1 MLLIEILRTAI
12 DQLLAN
18 RMRSVLTTLGIVIG
32 IGTVILIVSVL
43 EGFRGSIERDLNVLG
58 ANTFQVQQY
67 GPQVFSTGGRRLKP
81 RKKLTLDL
89 VKAIRERCPS
99 VKFVGAEVYEG
110 GVRIAYEG
118 EETNPNVFVF
128 GATPEFA
135 VNNGRFIADGRF
147 LTERDVRI
155 RARVVV
161 LGMDVVDRL
170 FTYEDPIGKTVRIK
184 GQKFKVVGI
193 FEKQGSSTFGQ
204 SRDNI
209 AAIPITT
216 WQLLWGK
223 RSIAITVMARSPE
236 LFQQA
241 QEEVI
246 GVLRKERKVP
256 PGEEN
261 DFDIFSNESLVESFN
276 QTAGKIQLGGILL
289 GIISLLVGGIG
300 VMNIMLVSVTERTRE
315 IGIRRAVGARRAHIF
330 RQFLTEAIVL
340 CLMGGILG
348 IIGGIVLAGIIALLL
363 QWPMAIPAWSVV
375 AAVLTTTVV
384 GLISGFYPA
393 YKAAYLNV
401 IDALRYE

>member
-1 MLLIEILRTAI
+1 MVFVEILRTAI
-12 DQLLAN
+12 DQLFAN
-18 RMRSVLTTLGIVIG
+18 RLRSMLTTLGIVIG

-43 EGFRGSIERDLNVLG
+43 EGFRSSIERDLNVLG

-67 GPQVFSTGGRRLKP
+67 GPQIFSTGGRRVKP

-89 VKAIRERCPS
+89 VRAIRERCPS
-99 VKFVGAEVYEG
+99 VRFVGAEVYEG
-110 GVRIAYEG
+110 GVRIAYKG

-147 LTERDVRI
+147 LIDRDVRI
-155 RARVVV
+155 RSRVAV

-170 FTYEDPIGKTVRIK
+170 FAYEDPLGKIVRIK
-184 GQKFKVVGI
+184 GQKFKIVGI
-193 FEKQGSSTFGQ
+193 FEKQGSATFGQ

-209 AAIPITT
+209 VVIPITT
-216 WQLLWGK
+216 WQEMYGK
-223 RSIAITVMARSPE
+223 RSIAITVMARNPE
-236 LFQQA
+236 SFEAA
-241 QEEVI
+241 QDEVI

-276 QTAGKIQLGGILL
+276 QTAGKVQLGGILL
-289 GIISLLVGGIG
+289 GVISLLVGGIG

-315 IGIRRAVGARRAHIF
+315 IGVRRAVGARRGHIF
-330 RQFLTEAIVL
+330 RQFLTESIVL
-340 CLMGGILG
+340 CLLGGLLGILG
-348 IIGGIVLAGIIALLL
+348 GVVLAALIALLL
-363 QWPMAIPAWSVV
+363 QWPMSIPAWSVI
-375 AAVLTTTVV
+375 AAVLVTTVV